1 MHGKHG
7 TPGAPG
13 RDGREGR
20 DGRDGAKGDQGLQGK
35 TGPQGPPGDKG
46 PAGVKGEEGAK
57 GEPGAKGS
65 SGQKGEPGPMP
76 FKNWKECVWKNLND
90 GKDNGLIKV
99 SRAFAIYRHTIIK
112 FTHNI
117 EHAAAIFQKAFC
129 LPSANTNKQ
138 LLASGML
145 SHKRTSSI

>member
-1 MHGKHG
+1 MPGKHG

-13 RDGREGR
+13 RDGR

-57 GEPGAKGS
+57 GETGAQGLR
-65 SGQKGEPGPMP
+65 GQNWELGPML
-76 FKNWKECVWKNLND
+76 FKNWKECAWRNLDD
-90 GKDNGLIKV
+90 GKDTGLIKV
-99 SRAFAIYRHTIIK
+99 SRVFAINQHTIIK

-117 EHAAAIFQKAFC
+117 ERAAALFRKAFDC
-129 LPSANTNKQ
+129 
-138 LLASGML
+138 
-145 SHKRTSSI
+145 

>member
-1 MHGKHG
+1 MPGKHG

-13 RDGREGR
+13 RDGR

-57 GEPGAKGS
+57 GETGAQGPPG
-65 SGQKGEPGPMP
+65 QIWEPGPMP

-90 GKDNGLIKV
+90 GKDSGLIKV
-99 SRAFAIYRHTIIK
+99 SRAFAIDRHTIIK
-112 FTHNI
+112 FTPNV
-117 EHAAAIFQKAFC
+117 EHAAAIFRKAFC
-129 LPSANTNKQ
+129 LPSADTNKQ
-138 LLASGML
+138 LLASGMF
-145 SHKRTSSI
+145 SYKTTSSI

>member
-13 RDGREGR
+13 RDGR

-57 GEPGAKGS
+57 GETGAQGPP
-65 SGQKGEPGPMP
+65 GQKWELRPMP

-112 FTHNI
+112 FTQNI

>member
-7 TPGAPG
+7 TPGA
-13 RDGREGR
+13 RGR
-20 DGRDGAKGDQGLQGK
+20 DGRDGRDGVKGDQGLQGK

-57 GEPGAKGS
+57 GETGAQGPP
-65 SGQKGEPGPMP
+65 GQKWELGPML
-76 FKNWKECVWKNLND
+76 FKNWKECAWKNLD
-90 GKDNGLIKV
+90 DPKDSGLIKV
-99 SRAFAIYRHTIIK
+99 SRAFAIDQHTIIK

-129 LPSANTNKQ
+129 LLNADTKEHP
-138 LLASGML
+138 
-145 SHKRTSSI
+145 